1 MKKLLACVLV
11 MMMLSAVAFA
21 QGREVSG
28 ESVIMETE
36 YEVEGL
42 VDETSFA
49 LDLGLCTV
57 EGTVDENGAITLHT
71 STAGDAAIKIGAL
84 PGLEMMQAVSAW
96 MDSQGEDTAF
106 ANAVYSSLFTS
117 ALEVNVDSHTLAAAL
132 KTALDSTALGI
143 LLDADGALRAA
154 ADEMLSQP
162 AQEACTLSRYK
173 ADERQFPN
181 TMMLVADVYAEN
193 LPNIY
198 LSVKTDEFGMTLT
211 FAVETAEVT
220 DWDETIASLENG
232 SSTGYLVRAFTL
244 KFDDEE
250 ELNVFAEVQI
260 MLENAHYT
268 IEWDEYTSHTGDYD
282 WYVEALVSEETLGD
296 MMELELETELSDE
309 NPQVDLS
316 VYSTVYDL
324 TDGVSDEEM
333 SVLWPKQ

>member
-1 MKKLLACVLV
+1 MKKLLACVLAL
-11 MMMLSAVAFA
+11 MMLVSFA
-21 QGREVSG
+21 LAEGRELTGEMTVMDTDYEVSG
-28 ESVIMETE
+28 LLG
-36 YEVEGL
+36 EGCF
-42 VDETSFA
+42 SI
-49 LDLGLCTV
+49 DLGLCTA

-84 PGLEMMQAVSAW
+84 PGLEMMKAVSAW
-96 MDSQGEDTAF
+96 MDLQGEDAVLE
-106 ANAVYSSLFTS
+106 NAVYSSLFTS
-117 ALEVNVDSHTLAAAL
+117 ALEVSVDSHTLAAAL

-154 ADEMLSQP
+154 ADELLSQP
-162 AQEACTLSRYK
+162 AQAACSLSRYL
-173 ADERQFPN
+173 ADQRQYPD
-181 TMMLVADVYAEN
+181 TMLLVADVFAEN

-220 DWDETIASLENG
+220 DWDETIAALEEG

-282 WYVEALVSEETLGD
+282 WYVEALVCEETLGEIA
-296 MMELELETELSDE
+296 ELELETELSDE
-309 NPQVDLS
+309 KPQVDLS
-316 VYSTVYDL
+316 AYSTVYDL
-324 TDGVSDEEM
+324 TDGVSDDEM
-333 SVLWPKQ
+333 SALWPKQ